1 MIKEF
6 RFKGNTPQGRLAQGT
21 VNAHNM
27 KKAKEKIYNLAKKY
41 NLNITDIEQKRIF
54 LYTIYLPN
62 KKKIKG
68 KQAAYTKEEVAEGL
82 KNMGYTDFKIT
93 PVLFDIQMKPSKND
107 IQMFIKLSTNML
119 QDKMN
124 FGQVLSLLAEEQSNS
139 VLKETLYQ
147 IEKELKQGA
156 EGKEVFKKYTDVFGK
171 FPAFMLGLATQSGN
185 MAKIF
190 DATNTFIERDS
201 EIKKN
206 IKKALISPMFAVF
219 ATIGAVMYY
228 VIEIFPSTTKMF
240 VKLGIEV
247 PPMTQ
252 STLELSDWLGAN
264 YLYIIAAFV
273 IPVLIIW
280 RWWSTPSGKVWRD
293 RFIIKLPII
302 GHLIHKTSIEIFFR
316 VFATVYA
323 GASDNIE
330 TILISAEAC
339 RNKYIEKMIKTVT
352 VPLMLEKG
360 EAFVPAMQASGVFP
374 RSVISRLKSG
384 SETGNV
390 LKPAQQIASYFEAET
405 SYKMSS
411 LIEFI
416 QTIIVFFITIVIT
429 MLTIVSA
436 EISTVSP
443 PASF

>member
-1 MIKEF
+1 
-6 RFKGNTPQGRLAQGT
+6 
-21 VNAHNM
+21 
-27 KKAKEKIYNLAKKY
+27 
-41 NLNITDIEQKRIF
+41 
-54 LYTIYLPN
+54 
-62 KKKIKG
+62 
-68 KQAAYTKEEVAEGL
+68 
-82 KNMGYTDFKIT
+82 MGYDDFSIS
-93 PVLFDIQMKPSKND
+93 PMLFDIQMKPSKSD
-107 IQMFIKLSTNML
+107 IQLFIKLSTNML
-119 QDKMN
+119 SDKMS
-124 FGQVLSLLAEEQSNS
+124 FGQVLSLLAEEQNNS

-147 IEKELKQGA
+147 IEKELKQGS
-156 EGKEVFKKYTDVFGK
+156 EGKEVFSKYSDVFGK
-171 FPAFMLGLATQSGN
+171 FPAFMMGLATQSGN

-190 DATNTFIERDS
+190 EATNTFIERDS
-201 EIKKN
+201 EIRKN
-206 IKKALISPMFAVF
+206 IKKALVSPMFAVL

-228 VIEIFPSTTKMF
+228 VMEIFPATTELF
-240 VKLGIEV
+240 VKLGIDL

-252 STLELSDWLGAN
+252 KTLELSEWLGN
-264 YLYIIAAFV
+264 SYLYILGAFI
-273 IPVLIIW
+273 IPTIIIW
-280 RWWSTPSGKVWRD
+280 RWWSTPSGQVWRD

-316 VFATVYA
+316 VFATVYV

-384 SETGNV
+384 SETGNI

-405 SYKMSS
+405 TYKMES
-411 LIEFI
+411 LIELI
-416 QTIIVFFITIVIT
+416 QTIIGLFIAIVIT
-429 MLTIVSA
+429 MLTVVSA

-443 PASF
+443 PTGI